1 MTKMTTPTWLDA
13 FFKTILNGTA
23 APAATLGNDGDFYID
38 TVATRLYGPKTDG
51 AWGAGVALK
60 GEAPSRET
68 ISDVGSVDDYDT
80 QDAELLTIAPIG
92 PGAISLTGLLAPS
105 PADARQI
112 VLYAEG
118 RQVTIEH
125 NDAASDAENRIYCPG
140 AVDLLV
146 AQGSAVQLTYDPTL
160 AKWFLSGV
168 TSSTTPGGSVGSLQY
183 HDAGGV
189 FAGMGSVANNAG
201 NLSVAESAP
210 TTGATGQVTL
220 ACVQRAG
227 KRHLVV
233 GDGHVSS
240 WVRATGGSVVV
251 GPHPGHVKQSFYNP
265 WGNAETSVTAT
276 FTMSL
281 TGTLGAPSVAS
292 TSLLA
297 STCRIQSTSTT
308 AIGSF
313 ASLYESSARLWRGNA
328 AGRGGFYLV
337 MRFAPEDAAAVS
349 GARMFVGLHTSVAG
363 ATNVEPN
370 TLTSIIG
377 VCQLSASNNLH
388 LINND
393 GSGTATTVD
402 LGSSLP
408 ANGNTALYELTLWC
422 PPNEAFVGY
431 RVERID
437 TGDVVEGTLTTD
449 LPPSATFLARRAWR
463 TNNGQTL
470 AVRMSLIGIYAETL
484 V

>member
-1 MTKMTTPTWLDA
+1 MPSA
-13 FFKTILNGTA
+13 AARVSINGGANQTSA
-23 APAATLGNDGDFYID
+23 NKPIVAPSAATVALSSADTSFWTQQRWEIYAYPDGWTAPVGWSTDANGVIYSTSVTPSSFSLPANTTRWGKWGIRL
-38 TVATRLYGPKTDG
+38 TVNNGLVD
-51 AWGAGVALK
+51 GVADASMVDESLAF
-60 GEAPSRET
+60 EMLSPSGLHDLMKYESNQFGADWTEQFRENLR
-68 ISDVGSVDDYDT
+68 
-80 QDAELLTIAPIG
+80 ELANG
-92 PGAISLTGLLAPS
+92 G
-105 PADARQI
+105 
-112 VLYAEG
+112 
-118 RQVTIEH
+118 
-125 NDAASDAENRIYCPG
+125 N
-140 AVDLLV
+140 
-146 AQGSAVQLTYDPTL
+146 
-160 AKWFLSGV
+160 
-168 TSSTTPGGSVGSLQY
+168 PGGSNTQIQY
-183 HDAGGV
+183 NNAGV
-189 FAGMGSVANNAG
+189 FAGVGNVIHNAG
-201 NLSVAESAP
+201 NLSLSESAP
-210 TTGATGQVTL
+210 TTGTTGQVTV

-233 GDGHVSS
+233 GDGYVSS

-297 STCRIQSTSTT
+297 STCRIQSTSAT

-328 AGRGGFYLV
+328 ADRGGFYLV

-370 TLTSIIG
+370 TLTSILG
-377 VCQLSASNNLH
+377 VCQLSTSNNLH

-393 GSGTATTVD
+393 GTGTATTVD
-402 LGSSLP
+402 LGASFP
-408 ANGNTALYELTLWC
+408 ANGNTAAYELTMWC
-422 PPNEAFVGY
+422 PPNESFVGY
-431 RVERID
+431 RIERLD
-437 TGDVVEGTLTTD
+437 TGDVSEGTWTTD
-449 LPPSATFLARRAWR
+449 LPPNTTFLARRAWR
-463 TNNGQTL
+463 TNNAQAL
-470 AVRMSLIGIYAETL
+470 AVKMTIISIYAETL

>member
-1 MTKMTTPTWLDA
+1 MTTPDVSSWLPN
-13 FFKTILNGTA
+13 L
-23 APAATLGNDGDFYID
+23 LGPID
-38 TVATRLYGPKTDG
+38 LQVG
-51 AWGAGVALK
+51 GVASGVPRRSTINLVGASIADDDVNK
-60 GEAPSRET
+60 RTNIVFPVPDFARET
-68 ISDVGSVDDYDT
+68 ISSVGNLNDIERNGASLFTV
-80 QDAELLTIAPIG
+80 APIG
-92 PGAISLTGLLAPS
+92 PGAITISGFVAPT
-105 PADARQI
+105 DARSII
-112 VLYAEG
+112 VY
-118 RQVTIEH
+118 
-125 NDAASDAENRIYCPG
+125 
-140 AVDLLV
+140 
-146 AQGSAVQLTYDPTL
+146 AQGREITLRHETGSAAANQISLLGAADLGVAVGTAVHLTYDPTL

-189 FAGMGSVANNAG
+189 FAGMGSVTNNAG

-210 TTGATGQVTL
+210 TTGSTGQVTL

-227 KRHLVV
+227 KRHLVL
-233 GDGHVSS
+233 GDGYVSS
-240 WVRATGGSVVV
+240 WARATGGSVVV

-297 STCRIQSTSTT
+297 STCRIQSTSAT

-377 VCQLSASNNLH
+377 VCQLSTSNNLH

-393 GSGTATTVD
+393 GAGTATTVD
-402 LGSSLP
+402 LGSSFP